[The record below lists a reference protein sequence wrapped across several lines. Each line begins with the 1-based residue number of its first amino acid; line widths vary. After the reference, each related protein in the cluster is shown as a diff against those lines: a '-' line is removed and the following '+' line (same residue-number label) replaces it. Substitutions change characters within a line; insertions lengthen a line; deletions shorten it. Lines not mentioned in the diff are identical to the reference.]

1 MDDAREIECT
11 GDRRFTIRRFPD
23 GTIGVFDTSGR
34 LFVGWP
40 ETTVFGSRPL
50 HDGTDAE
57 WCALLGRIRK
67 IA

>member
-1 MDDAREIECT
+1 MDEEREIECT
-11 GDRRFTIRRFPD
+11 GKKRFTIRRFPD
-23 GTIGVFDTSGR
+23 GIIGVFDPTGR

-40 ETTVFGSRPL
+40 ETTVFGMRSLRE
-50 HDGTDAE
+50 GRDAD